1 MKGTAAMAKPC
12 AKPEPG
18 EAIREIEL
26 LDPAEVAARRA
37 SGAVLVDVRGE
48 STRRGSGIIEGAV
61 PVDKANIDRDFS
73 FASEERLPEIMG
85 PDQQLIVYCSSERG
99 SGPVAA
105 RLRELGFINVA
116 HLRGGFP
123 AWQAAGLPVAPAQ
136 SAAITQ

>member
-1 MKGTAAMAKPC
+1 MAKPC
-12 AKPEPG
+12 GKPEPG
-18 EAIREIEL
+18 EAITEIEL
-26 LDPAEVAARRA
+26 LDPAEAAARRA
-37 SGAVLVDVRGE
+37 TGAVLVDVRGE
-48 STRRGSGIIEGAV
+48 STRRSSGVIEGSV
-61 PVDKANIDRDFS
+61 PAAKADVDRDFS

-99 SGPVAA
+99 SGPVAT

-123 AWQAAGLPVAPAQ
+123 AWEAAGLPVAPAE